1 MAKSVGMAC
10 FVAATL
16 FSGCCSAQTIVGPS
30 GKPLQPIHRAKCSQS
45 PAGCYE
51 QATRDCRGG
60 SYQILHSESHPGGL
74 LADILPGPVTWYTM
88 SYVCGPSDGKIAG
101 WTVAY
106 LEVGNLNGCRAA
118 AQFPDQT
125 VFQMAQIQSGT
136 DKRWAIFIS
145 NPRWNAWVGQR
156 KELPLQLVTDW
167 PKTKPWPYTFSI
179 SGDSKILSTTD
190 ASVEF
195 MNSVADA
202 AKVEIMADN
211 KELLASVDMKGS
223 AAAIRAIVNCVNEH
237 PPAKAP
243 SPEPET
249 RISGTGFFVAP
260 NRVVTNNH
268 VVAGCTKDIQVR
280 YPERASYAA
289 TISGQDATNDLAL
302 LHTEMPNLSVA
313 SFRFQ
318 PLLGEA
324 VATYGFP
331 YSGILSPNFTSG
343 NIAALS
349 GPKGDTRLLQTSTPI
364 QPGNSGGPLLDMSGR
379 VIGVVVSQ
387 LDAMARMRTD
397 RSIPQNV
404 NFAIQSSIVI
414 NFLAMKSVTPN
425 LDNSSAG
432 AQRPPSEVIAD
443 MAKKFTVQIYCQGAA
458 RKTATGA
465 AGTLSPSDVVDFGAK
480 FDVQPTPGQG
490 STRP

>member
-1 MAKSVGMAC
+1 MAKSVGMVC

-16 FSGCCSAQTIVGPS
+16 FSGCCSAQTSPS

-60 SYQILHSESHPGGL
+60 SYQILESESHPGGL

-88 SYVCGPSDGKIAG
+88 SYVCGPSDGKIGG
-101 WTVAY
+101 WSVVY
-106 LEVGNLNGCRAA
+106 REVGNLSGCLAT

-125 VFQMAQIQSGT
+125 IFQMAQIQSGT
-136 DKRWAIFIS
+136 DKHWAIFIS
-145 NPRWNAWVGQR
+145 NPRWNAWIGKR

-167 PKTKPWPYTFSI
+167 PTTKPWPYTFST

-202 AKVEIMADN
+202 SKVEIKDDN
-211 KELLASVDMKGS
+211 GALLASVDMKGS

-237 PPAKAP
+237 PPRAQP
-243 SPEPET
+243 PEPET
-249 RISGTGFFVAP
+249 TLSGTGFFVSQ

-268 VVAGCTKDIQVR
+268 VVGGCTKAIQVR
-280 YPERASYAA
+280 YPDGRSYTA

-331 YSGILSPNFTSG
+331 YSQFLSPNFTSG
-343 NIAALS
+343 DIAALS

-364 QPGNSGGPLLDMSGR
+364 QPGNSGGPLLDMAGR
-379 VIGVVVSQ
+379 VVGVIVAQFSA
-387 LDAMARMRTD
+387 L
-397 RSIPQNV
+397 PNQNV
-404 NFAIQSSIVI
+404 NFAIQPSIVI
-414 NFLAMKSVTPN
+414 TFLSAKGVTPN
-425 LDNSSAG
+425 LDESTG
-432 AQRPPSEVIAD
+432 AQRPPSEVAD
-443 MAKKFTVQIYCQGAA
+443 MAKKFTVQIYCQGVS
-458 RKTATGA
+458 RKTATGT
-465 AGTLSPSDVVDFGAK
+465 AGTLTLSDVADFATK
-480 FDVQPTPGQG
+480 FDVQPMPGQ
-490 STRP
+490 R